1 LPEEWH
7 HVAKRDLGRSND
19 GCWLSTAG
27 RARVSALT
35 EQAVR
40 ARIEAAVA
48 ASPQGLACLVT
59 ELQAELRQIARSQR
73 RRNAAAE
80 TLSTTALVNEAY
92 LKFSGSPDLFD
103 AVDRQHFLALAARA
117 MRHIIVNHARD
128 RLAQKRG
135 GGAAVESLDDHD
147 VAEDFGDLLEL
158 NDALEQLE
166 RARPRLAQVVQL
178 RYFGGLGEAE
188 VAEVLDIDV
197 STVQRDWV
205 KARGWLYERL
215 HPDAAR

>member
-1 LPEEWH
+1 MNTL
-7 HVAKRDLGRSND
+7 A
-19 GCWLSTAG
+19 
-27 RARVSALT
+27 
-35 EQAVR
+35 EQDIR

-48 ASPQGLACLVT
+48 TSPQNLARLMT
-59 ELQAELRQIARSQR
+59 ELQGELRQIARSQR

-92 LKFSGSPDLFD
+92 LKFSSSPDLF
-103 AVDRQHFLALAARA
+103 AEVDRQHFLAIAARA
-117 MRHIIVNHARD
+117 MRHIIVNYARD
-128 RLAQKRG
+128 RLALKRG
-135 GGAAVESLDDHD
+135 GGAAAESLDDHD
-147 VAEDFGDLLEL
+147 VAEDFGAVLEL

-166 RARPRLAQVVQL
+166 RVRPRLAQVVQL
-178 RYFGGLGEAE
+178 RYFGGLAEAE

-215 HPDAAR
+215 HPDAPR

>member
-1 LPEEWH
+1 M
-7 HVAKRDLGRSND
+7 
-19 GCWLSTAG
+19 
-27 RARVSALT
+27 SALT

-48 ASPQGLACLVT
+48 TSPQGLACLVT

-128 RLAQKRG
+128 RFAQKRG

-147 VAEDFGDLLEL
+147 VAEDFGELLEL

-215 HPDAAR
+215 HPDAVR

>member
-1 LPEEWH
+1 M
-7 HVAKRDLGRSND
+7 
-19 GCWLSTAG
+19 
-27 RARVSALT
+27 SALT

-48 ASPQGLACLVT
+48 ASPRGLACLVT

-128 RLAQKRG
+128 RFAQKRG

-147 VAEDFGDLLEL
+147 VAEDFGELLEL

-215 HPDAAR
+215 HPDAVR

>member
-1 LPEEWH
+1 MSP
-7 HVAKRDLGRSND
+7 
-19 GCWLSTAG
+19 
-27 RARVSALT
+27 LT
-35 EQAVR
+35 EQCVHE
-40 ARIEAAVA
+40 RIEAAVA
-48 ASPQGLACLVT
+48 ASPKGLASLVT
-59 ELQAELRQIARSQR
+59 ELQGELRQIARSQR

-117 MRHIIVNHARD
+117 MRHILVNHVRD

-147 VAEDFGDLLEL
+147 VAQDFGDLLEL

-188 VAEVLDIDV
+188 VAEVLEVDV

-215 HPDAAR
+215 HPDALR

>member
-1 LPEEWH
+1 MTPLAED
-7 HVAKRDLGRSND
+7 V
-19 GCWLSTAG
+19 
-27 RARVSALT
+27 
-35 EQAVR
+35 VR

-48 ASPQGLACLVT
+48 ASPQNLARLVT
-59 ELQAELRQIARSQR
+59 ELQGELRQVARSQR

-92 LKFSGSPDLFD
+92 LKFSGSPDLFAD
-103 AVDRQHFLALAARA
+103 VDRQHFLALAARA
-117 MRHIIVNHARD
+117 MRHIIVNYARD

-135 GGAAVESLDDHD
+135 GGAVIESLDEHD
-147 VAEDFGDLLEL
+147 VAGDFDDVLEL

-166 RARPRLAQVVQL
+166 RVRPRLAQVVQL

-188 VAEVLDIDV
+188 VAGVLDIDI

-205 KARGWLYERL
+205 KARGWLYEHL
-215 HPDAAR
+215 HPDATR

>member
-1 LPEEWH
+1 MH
-7 HVAKRDLGRSND
+7 RDG
-19 GCWLSTAG
+19 
-27 RARVSALT
+27 RVSAPF
-35 EQAVR
+35 EDEVR
-40 ARIEAAVA
+40 ERIEAVVA
-48 ASPQGLACLVT
+48 TAAPQDLARLVT
-59 ELQAELRQIARSQR
+59 ELQGELRQIARSQR
-73 RRNAAAE
+73 RRGGAAE

-92 LKFSGSPDLFD
+92 LKFRGSPELF
-103 AVDRQHFLALAARA
+103 ARVDRDHFLAIAARA
-117 MRHIIVNHARD
+117 MRHIIVNYARD
-128 RLAQKRG
+128 RVALKRG
-135 GGAAVESLDDHD
+135 GGAAAESLDGVD
-147 VAEDFGDLLEL
+147 VGEDFGELLEL

-188 VAEVLDIDV
+188 VAAVLGLDV

>member
-1 LPEEWH
+1 M
-7 HVAKRDLGRSND
+7 
-19 GCWLSTAG
+19 T
-27 RARVSALT
+27 ALT

-40 ARIEAAVA
+40 ERIEAAVA
-48 ASPQGLACLVT
+48 ASPQSLAQLVT
-59 ELQAELRQIARSQR
+59 DMQGELRQIARSQR

-92 LKFSGSPDLFD
+92 LKFSGSPDLF
-103 AVDRQHFLALAARA
+103 ASVDRQHFLAIAARA

-135 GGAAVESLDDHD
+135 GGALLESIDDHE
-147 VAEDFGDLLEL
+147 VAEDFADVLEL

-166 RARPRLAQVVQL
+166 RVRPRLAQVVQL
-178 RYFGGLGEAE
+178 RWFGGLGETE
-188 VAEVLDIDV
+188 VAEVLEVDV